1 MKVTVENKK
10 GLNKDVKVFVD
21 KKTMNVYMDEKYE
34 EIKGTVNLKGFRPGK
49 VPREILKRQF
59 GKAVFSEV
67 LDKVLKETSTKALQ
81 ENKIKP
87 AGQPKLDLK
96 TYGEDKDLEYI
107 LSVTELPKVELK
119 SIENIKFDEYTVKI
133 DQKETDKRIN
143 DIAKNQPNFKE
154 APETTKAKKG
164 DLVVFDYNATVDE
177 KTFKGGE
184 GKNTQ
189 LTLGKD
195 LFLKGFDEQLIGVK
209 KGDEKI
215 VDATLP
221 ENFPEKEFIN
231 KKAKF
236 KCTISA
242 VKIPEDVKIDDQF
255 AKNLGAK
262 DLNDLKSLITKQIN
276 DEYKNSLDRL
286 TKNQILKEIEKFK
299 VSEIPENLLEDEI
312 KILSQ
317 GMSEDDAKKSRK
329 NFEEV
334 AKKRIKVGLVLNEFG
349 EQNQIKVTEQ
359 ELQAEVQKQIRMM
372 PGQEK
377 MVMEFY
383 KKNPNALASLRGTVY
398 EEKILN
404 MIKEKAKPNKKEISK
419 DEAEKILKESQ
430 KQQLEQER
438 RQAEINTL
446 QQHNDLLAEL
456 DQAEDV
462 NRATFA
468 FLNRDDDNSVRAFN
482 EAQTE
487 ISDRDIRRIDA
498 QGLYA
503 SEQLRLRS
511 VGALRAGRAAERAAN
526 LNAMA
531 TIFSA
536 SYKATQTG

>member
-10 GLNKDVKVFVD
+10 GLNKDLKIFID
-21 KKTMNVYMDEKYE
+21 KKTINSYMDEKYE

-49 VPREILKRQF
+49 VPKEILKRQF

-67 LDKVLKETSTKALQ
+67 LDKVLKDTSTKALE

-96 TYGEDKDLEYI
+96 TYGEDKDLEYV
-107 LSVTELPKVELK
+107 LSVTELPKVEVK
-119 SIENIKFDEYTVKI
+119 SIENIKFDQFTVKI
-133 DQKETDKRIN
+133 DEKETDKRIN

-154 APETTKAKKG
+154 DPQAKAKNG
-164 DLVVFDYNATVDE
+164 DLVVFDYTATVDE

-195 LFLKGFDEQLIGVK
+195 LFLKGFDKQLIGVK

-215 VDATLP
+215 VEAILP
-221 ENFPEKEFIN
+221 ENFPEKELVN

-236 KCTISA
+236 NCKVTA
-242 VKIPEDVKIDDQF
+242 VKNPEEVKINDDF

-286 TKNQILKEIEKFK
+286 AKNQILKEIEKFK
-299 VSEIPENLLEDEI
+299 INEIPENLVEEEV

-317 GMSEDDAKKSRK
+317 GMSEEDAKKSRK

-349 EQNQIKVTEQ
+349 EQNKIKVSEQ
-359 ELQAEVQKQIRMM
+359 ELQTEVQKQIRMM

-377 MVMEFY
+377 MVMDFY
-383 KKNPNALASLRGTVY
+383 QKNPSALASLRGTVY
-398 EEKILN
+398 EEKIINL
-404 MIKEKAKPNKKEISK
+404 IKDKAKSNKKEITK
-419 DEAEKILKESQ
+419 DEAEKILKQSQ
-430 KQQLEQER
+430 NQE
-438 RQAEINTL
+438 
-446 QQHNDLLAEL
+446 
-456 DQAEDV
+456 
-462 NRATFA
+462 F
-468 FLNRDDDNSVRAFN
+468 DDKNKIENKEGKKSSKKV
-482 EAQTE
+482 EAKKST
-487 ISDRDIRRIDA
+487 
-498 QGLYA
+498 
-503 SEQLRLRS
+503 
-511 VGALRAGRAAERAAN
+511 N
-526 LNAMA
+526 K
-531 TIFSA
+531 
-536 SYKATQTG
+536 KAKSKSPIKKTKKVSKK

>member
-21 KKTMNVYMDEKYE
+21 KKTMNLYMDEKYE

-119 SIENIKFDEYTVKI
+119 PIENIKFDEYTVKI

-154 APETTKAKKG
+154 PSETTKAKKG

-236 KCTISA
+236 ICKISA

-334 AKKRIKVGLVLNEFG
+334 AKKRIKVGLILNEFG

-359 ELQAEVQKQIRMM
+359 ELQSEVQKQIRMM

-430 KQQLEQER
+430 KQQLDQE
-438 RQAEINTL
+438 L
-446 QQHNDLLAEL
+446 K
-456 DQAEDV
+456 DQRKPEKKADV
-462 NRATFA
+462 KKTA
-468 FLNRDDDNSVRAFN
+468 DNKTKPKVKKTKSVAKKIKKVS
-482 EAQTE
+482 Q
-487 ISDRDIRRIDA
+487 
-498 QGLYA
+498 
-503 SEQLRLRS
+503 
-511 VGALRAGRAAERAAN
+511 
-526 LNAMA
+526 
-531 TIFSA
+531 
-536 SYKATQTG
+536 K